1 MDLAGFL
8 RTYADQIGGQY
19 TAYNADQ
26 SILIVPLPD
35 NRFQTVIG
43 NFMKTGSNQTLFVLS
58 SKVSNASDDYDYRTL
73 LEASAGYH
81 YCRVVIRDNQVQ
93 VEAVAAVDGVSE
105 EAIKEMVQEVANRAD
120 QLEMELT
127 GSDVH

>member
-1 MDLAGFL
+1 
-8 RTYADQIGGQY
+8 
-19 TAYNADQ
+19 
-26 SILIVPLPD
+26 
-35 NRFQTVIG
+35 
-43 NFMKTGSNQTLFVLS
+43 
-58 SKVSNASDDYDYRTL
+58 
-73 LEASAGYH
+73 
-81 YCRVVIRDNQVQ
+81 VVIRDNQVQ